1 MKKLMT
7 MYFYKNLVQLTIY
20 NQINNNINMIKINKG
35 INKYKLKQNNFNT
48 FKTIIIKNTIIILKI
63 IKMTYNKTM
72 IKLKKRN

>member
-35 INKYKLKQNNFNT
+35 INKYKLK
-48 FKTIIIKNTIIILKI
+48 
-63 IKMTYNKTM
+63 
-72 IKLKKRN
+72 

>member
-35 INKYKLKQNNFNT
+35 INKYKHK
-48 FKTIIIKNTIIILKI
+48 
-63 IKMTYNKTM
+63 
-72 IKLKKRN
+72 